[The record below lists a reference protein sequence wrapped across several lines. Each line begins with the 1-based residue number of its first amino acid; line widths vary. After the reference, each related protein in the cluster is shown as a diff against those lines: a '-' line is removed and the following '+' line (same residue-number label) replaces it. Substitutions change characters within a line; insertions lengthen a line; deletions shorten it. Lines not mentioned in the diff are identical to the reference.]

1 MLFFCKQVF
10 CQAHLS
16 LRALMSFCI
25 GAKIAHASAL
35 GDAPNKARPY
45 QNEMQHHCII
55 CQYFSLAFIGVEA
68 DQVILW
74 TLIFSLLLFV
84 SQKVNA
90 SFFSGKDTQYLIA
103 GFHVAP
109 FPSAVGLVFFFLAAG
124 LRRSPMALRWEDC
137 AHLRL
142 ISFPWSRW
150 RSRGSNTK
158 SKSSHEDNRH
168 NCKLLNQIR

>member
-1 MLFFCKQVF
+1 MLFCCKQVF

-16 LRALMSFCI
+16 LRALMWFCI
-25 GAKIAHASAL
+25 GAKTAHASAL
-35 GDAPNKARPY
+35 GDAPNNARPY

-90 SFFSGKDTQYLIA
+90 SFFSGKDTQYLIT
-103 GFHVAP
+103 GYQVAARFLP
-109 FPSAVGLVFFFLAAG
+109 LLASYFFAAG
-124 LRRSPMALRWEDC
+124 LRRSPMVLRWEVY

-142 ISFPWSRW
+142 MLFPWTRW
-150 RSRGSNTK
+150 QSRGSDTK
-158 SKSSHEDNRH
+158 RKSSHKDNRH
-168 NCKLLNQIR
+168 HGKLLNQIR